1 MGRRRSAHSRRSEA
15 SGISSLN
22 RRLVVRPSAERDV
35 TAAAIYY
42 FEEGGGGERGF
53 ALAWRF
59 LAAIRVSLTAIAETP
74 LAWPLITRTKHK
86 YLVSVHDR
94 FPFVIYYVVS
104 AEEIAV
110 LAILHGS
117 RNPTTWKRRQ

>member
-1 MGRRRSAHSRRSEA
+1 V
-15 SGISSLN
+15 N
-22 RRLVVRPSAERDV
+22 RRLVVRPSAERDL
-35 TAAAIYY
+35 TAAATYY
-42 FEEGGGGERGF
+42 FEEEGGGERGL
-53 ALAWRF
+53 ALASRF
-59 LAAIRVSLTAIAETP
+59 LAAIRASLTAIAETP
-74 LAWPLITRTKHK
+74 LAWPLVTRTKRK

-110 LAILHGS
+110 VAILHGS